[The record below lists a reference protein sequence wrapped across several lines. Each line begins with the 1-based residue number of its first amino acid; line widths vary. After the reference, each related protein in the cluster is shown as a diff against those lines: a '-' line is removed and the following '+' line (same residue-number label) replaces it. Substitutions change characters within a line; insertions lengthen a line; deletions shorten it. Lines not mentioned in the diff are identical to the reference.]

1 MMFIV
6 MKLNM
11 VVYHETLQ
19 VWSNDIKRRC
29 QVSFGTYTD
38 CTSGEAAGPQNA
50 RQKPLDPSVVSRI
63 KAQIIIC
70 YIFSRQIMNKHNSFQ
85 PFHLPFPNFQE
96 IETDKEIHFKKKN
109 NEQRLLPLSCNSCT
123 AARRSRLSP
132 NVKDPQPRLRKSS
145 RSVWDRS
152 LTSAAIPN
160 HSRNSLEELG
170 ADSSGYICGREAA
183 GRPTFWCL
191 QQEGF
196 GQAPQDRDLLHPKSA
211 HSCNIG
217 WQMHIE
223 LQRAKQ
229 NGSWIMF

>member
-1 MMFIV
+1 MI
-6 MKLNM
+6 
-11 VVYHETLQ
+11 
-19 VWSNDIKRRC
+19 SNVDARSVLELILTVLLVK
-29 QVSFGTYTD
+29 
-38 CTSGEAAGPQNA
+38 PQGHKM
-50 RQKPLDPSVVSRI
+50 RGKKPLDPTVASRI

-85 PFHLPFPNFQE
+85 PFHLPFPRNR
-96 IETDKEIHFKKKN
+96 DKEIHFKKKN
-109 NEQRLLPLSCNSCT
+109 NEQHLLPLSCT

-152 LTSAAIPN
+152 LTSAAIPK

-170 ADSSGYICGREAA
+170 ADSGGYICGREAA

-191 QQEGF
+191 QHEGF
-196 GQAPQDRDLLHPKSA
+196 GQAPQDSDLLHPKSA

-217 WQMHIE
+217 WRMHIE

-229 NGSWIMF
+229 STTWIMGYVLEDCARAKNAVSQLQN